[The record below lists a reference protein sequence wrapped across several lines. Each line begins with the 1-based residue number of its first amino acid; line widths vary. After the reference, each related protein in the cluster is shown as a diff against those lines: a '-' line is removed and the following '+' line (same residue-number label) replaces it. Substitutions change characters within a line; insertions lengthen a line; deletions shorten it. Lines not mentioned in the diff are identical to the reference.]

1 MAERQSEEGTLIVRR
16 GPRWGRIAMFAALG
30 LLILL
35 AIAIGVVWLER
46 RPIATH
52 YLKGEFERR
61 GVTASYH
68 LDRVGFRTQEVH
80 DLVIGDPKRPDLIAK
95 HAIIQMR
102 LKWDGSFE
110 VYRVFARGVRLRGR
124 LIHGKVSWGQ
134 IDRLLPPPTNK
145 AFELPNV
152 VLDVADSS
160 IALATPFG
168 PVGVALV
175 GSGRLS
181 GGFRGT
187 AAISSPH
194 LVPGRCAAHH
204 LHAHLAVSVVARRPE
219 ADGPVTLESF
229 TCPLSKFDVVAPRFD
244 VHTSFNEEFTRVDG
258 RGRMAIQTLNAG
270 VNGLAAFI
278 GDITFKGPLNDVSGR
293 VRLAAQQSRMATIHA
308 ARTRLSGGYRL
319 GLRSGTFDM
328 LGDYAAENA
337 ALDPAMLAG
346 VTGPLRAAAKTPIG
360 PVATSISNA
369 ISRTA
374 SNFNIGGQIHV
385 VNFPGGGAARV
396 NGADVIGPN
405 AARARISGGTGVTY
419 YWPAAALRIDS
430 NIQMAGGGLPSGR
443 VSLRQPAAGAPM
455 SGVAELAPYA
465 AGGQRLALAP
475 IRFGPGSGGLDRA
488 QHRRPARRFIPQWAR
503 AGAAPA
509 DPGPDR
515 PRRELR
521 LRHGLRGGQ
530 LQFPAD
536 ELDPARRDAAAG
548 LSDRRCDHLEAGRR
562 RSADRRANQPPGAER
577 QDRKLAAAPDG
588 CGRAADR
595 RPLRLQRPLN
605 APRQAGVADRF

>member
-1 MAERQSEEGTLIVRR
+1 MAERQSDEGTLIVRR

-145 AFELPNV
+145 AFALPNV

-270 VNGLAAFI
+270 GTAS
-278 GDITFKGPLNDVSGR
+278 P
-293 VRLAAQQSRMATIHA
+293 
-308 ARTRLSGGYRL
+308 
-319 GLRSGTFDM
+319 RSS
-328 LGDYAAENA
+328 
-337 ALDPAMLAG
+337 
-346 VTGPLRAAAKTPIG
+346 
-360 PVATSISNA
+360 ATSL
-369 ISRTA
+369 SR
-374 SNFNIGGQIHV
+374 
-385 VNFPGGGAARV
+385 
-396 NGADVIGPN
+396 
-405 AARARISGGTGVTY
+405 
-419 YWPAAALRIDS
+419 
-430 NIQMAGGGLPSGR
+430 
-443 VSLRQPAAGAPM
+443 
-455 SGVAELAPYA
+455 
-465 AGGQRLALAP
+465 
-475 IRFGPGSGGLDRA
+475 
-488 QHRRPARRFIPQWAR
+488 
-503 AGAAPA
+503 
-509 DPGPDR
+509 
-515 PRRELR
+515 
-521 LRHGLRGGQ
+521 
-530 LQFPAD
+530 
-536 ELDPARRDAAAG
+536 
-548 LSDRRCDHLEAGRR
+548 DH
-562 RSADRRANQPPGAER
+562 
-577 QDRKLAAAPDG
+577 
-588 CGRAADR
+588 
-595 RPLRLQRPLN
+595 
-605 APRQAGVADRF
+605 